1 MKTFK
6 YALTIVA
13 LVGALA
19 ISAKADVSGLDAVP
33 AVPESG
39 ATVMLLGGALA
50 GLGLLGRYLNR

>member
-13 LVGALA
+13 LVGTVA
-19 ISAKADVSGLDAVP
+19 ISAKADVSGFGVP

-39 ATVMLLGGALA
+39 ATAMLLGSALA
-50 GLGLLGRYLNR
+50 GLGLLKRYLKR